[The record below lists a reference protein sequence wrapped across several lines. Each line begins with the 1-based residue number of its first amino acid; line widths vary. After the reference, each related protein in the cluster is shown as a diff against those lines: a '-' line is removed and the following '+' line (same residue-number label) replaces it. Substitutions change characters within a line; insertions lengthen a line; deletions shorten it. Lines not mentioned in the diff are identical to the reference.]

1 MGTYGSPRE
10 LQLVKPNWLVLPA
23 AIVAPVTVGLL
34 FHFLAP
40 RHATWW
46 ADAFTKALPATQLA
60 VIVLLAWRARP
71 VALKI
76 ATIVLGVVAAIATY
90 MFLWIAMMAPGP

>member
-1 MGTYGSPRE
+1 MGTYGFPRE
-10 LQLVKPNWLVLPA
+10 LRPPKRNWLVLPA
-23 AIVAPVTVGLL
+23 AIVAPAAVGLL

-40 RHATWW
+40 RHASWW

-60 VIVLLAWRARP
+60 VIALLAWRARP
-71 VALKI
+71 IALKI
-76 ATIVLGVVAAIATY
+76 ATIVLGVVAALATY